1 MPVVE
6 ELQDHTTVVERRHP
20 LEAIYQGEYQSLVRL
35 ASILVDDRT
44 ACEEIVQDAFVRT
57 LVAWDRLRDP
67 AKGPEFLRSAV
78 LNGSRSRLRH
88 RGVVR
93 RHPALPP
100 DPRAS
105 HEDDVLDH
113 EAVIR
118 ELRRLPER
126 QRECIVLRYYLDL
139 SEREIAS
146 TLGISGGSV
155 KTHLHRGLAALAP
168 HLEDR

>member
-6 ELQDHTTVVERRHP
+6 DIEDHTAVVVREHP
-20 LEAIYQGEYQSLVRL
+20 LEAIYRREYQSLVRL

-44 ACEEIVQDAFVRT
+44 SCEEIVQDAFVRT
-57 LVAWDRLRDP
+57 LVAWDQLRDQ

-78 LNGSRSRLRH
+78 LNGARSQLRH

-93 RHPALPP
+93 RHPAQPP
-100 DPRAS
+100 DPRPS
-105 HEDDVLDH
+105 PENDVLDH
-113 EAVIR
+113 DVVIR

-126 QRECIVLRYYLDL
+126 QRECVVLRYYLDL